1 MKKDKAWIWATTRI
15 VLAVVLLFLIFR
27 YSIQFTDT
35 VQLSD
40 GTVVSGT
47 IVKYPDA
54 DVTIEVKGRKTAY
67 PLTAIMRENGEY
79 KIGTDSI
86 ETTKG
91 RVIVGTIVER
101 PDLSVAIKS
110 GSQSEPVVYQLN
122 QVAVSNKGVP
132 KIEQGLI
139 SILKRM
145 TAESYIIG
153 LLLLSIVPIIAAVR
167 WRMLLE
173 AQDIK
178 IGFGLSLELT
188 LIGLFFNNFMPGL
201 TGGDIIKAYYAAKL
215 TSERKTHAVVT
226 VFLDR
231 IIGMIALGLVAGVAI
246 CIGLFTT
253 GTADRGPFKQAH
265 WFVGAFIVVSII
277 GALVFYSRRLRAVSK
292 KTVQMMPGYGK
303 VRSMGVV
310 HRIIA
315 MLVKVDS
322 AVFLYRSKKMVLVNT
337 TLISFVAHSA
347 AILSIYFF
355 GRALSIN
362 QASVVQYFVVVPV
375 SFIVSSVPVTPA
387 GWGVGEYVFKIFF
400 GAVGIPGTAAI
411 TMSVIYRFTS
421 ALWTLPGGVI
431 LMFQRERATV
441 EEAEAEMG
449 GGLLGSEDAGQ
460 DS

>member
-1 MKKDKAWIWATTRI
+1 MKKNNAWIWATGRI

-35 VQLSD
+35 VQLTD

-47 IVKYPDA
+47 IAKYPDT
-54 DVTIEVKGRKTAY
+54 DVTVLVKGRKEVV
-67 PLTAIMRENGEY
+67 PLSTVKRDASGRYM
-79 KIGTDSI
+79 IGDTSV
-86 ETTKG
+86 ETTRG
-91 RVIVGTIVER
+91 RVVAGTISQR
-101 PDLSVAIKS
+101 PDLSVTIKT
-110 GSQSEPVVYQLN
+110 GGQPVTYDLKD
-122 QVAVSNKGVP
+122 VAVSGKGAP

-139 SILKRM
+139 SILRRM
-145 TAESYIIG
+145 TAKSYIIG
-153 LLLLSIVPIIAAVR
+153 LLLLAIVPIIAAVR

-173 AQDIK
+173 AQDIR
-178 IGFGLSLELT
+178 IGFWLSLELT

-246 CIGLFTT
+246 CIGIFTT
-253 GTADRGPFKQAH
+253 GTADHGPFRQAH
-265 WFVGAFIVVSII
+265 WFVGAFIVASVV

-292 KTVQMMPGYGK
+292 RIIKAAPGYDR

-310 HRIIA
+310 HRIVA

-322 AVFLYRSKKMVLVNT
+322 AVFLYRYKKMVLVNT

-362 QASVVQYFVVVPV
+362 QASVVQYFIVVPV

-431 LMFQRERATV
+431 LMFQRQRATV
-441 EEAEAEMG
+441 EEVEAEMG
-449 GGLLGSEDAGQ
+449 AGLLGNDDASQGG
-460 DS
+460 